1 MVGGSNHVYPKQ
13 EGAPWVHPNTCCNE
27 AQMQGHATKETGA
40 KYKDGLQNLCLVT
53 IVGEL
58 VDDLI
63 TMVV

>member
-1 MVGGSNHVYPKQ
+1 
-13 EGAPWVHPNTCCNE
+13 
-27 AQMQGHATKETGA
+27 MQGRATKETRA

-63 TMVV
+63 TKCNQNLICVGPLEKCLKWREMGQGSYFSY